1 MGLGGGGGGL
11 AGAAQIFFDGVDH
24 VLLSGA
30 ELFASVDEP
39 PSDGQD
45 APPGCICSA
54 PRMSDSRFLRYTVMR
69 PSCAASET
77 YAVTRQEPS
86 SSWIVFAW
94 TLWGTSASCPFK
106 RLSDMSVGMAVATP
120 P

>member
-1 MGLGGGGGGL
+1 L

-45 APPGCICSA
+45 APPGCICC
-54 PRMSDSRFLRYTVMR
+54 RRR
-69 PSCAASET
+69 
-77 YAVTRQEPS
+77 
-86 SSWIVFAW
+86 
-94 TLWGTSASCPFK
+94 GCPIRDRK
-106 RLSDMSVGMAVATP
+106 T
-120 P
+120 

>member
-1 MGLGGGGGGL
+1 L

-54 PRMSDSRFLRYTVMR
+54 P
-69 PSCAASET
+69 
-77 YAVTRQEPS
+77 
-86 SSWIVFAW
+86 
-94 TLWGTSASCPFK
+94 SCPI
-106 RLSDMSVGMAVATP
+106 RATEDLIFMFDTAGHVRHLEISELRAYT
-120 P
+120 

>member
-1 MGLGGGGGGL
+1 M

-54 PRMSDSRFLRYTVMR
+54 PRMSDSRDRRLDFRHDFYVRHRRHLQISELRANT
-69 PSCAASET
+69 
-77 YAVTRQEPS
+77 
-86 SSWIVFAW
+86 
-94 TLWGTSASCPFK
+94 
-106 RLSDMSVGMAVATP
+106 
-120 P
+120 

>member
-45 APPGCICSA
+45 APPGCICVRRRA
-54 PRMSDSRFLRYTVMR
+54 
-69 PSCAASET
+69 
-77 YAVTRQEPS
+77 
-86 SSWIVFAW
+86 
-94 TLWGTSASCPFK
+94 CPI
-106 RLSDMSVGMAVATP
+106 RATEDLIFMFDTGDT
-120 P
+120 

>member
-54 PRMSDSRFLRYTVMR
+54 PRIVRF
-69 PSCAASET
+69 A
-77 YAVTRQEPS
+77 
-86 SSWIVFAW
+86 
-94 TLWGTSASCPFK
+94 
-106 RLSDMSVGMAVATP
+106 RLKT
-120 P
+120 

>member
-1 MGLGGGGGGL
+1 M

-45 APPGCICSA
+45 APPGCILFGAEDCPIRATEDLIFMFDTVTLGEISE
-54 PRMSDSRFLRYTVMR
+54 LRAYT
-69 PSCAASET
+69 
-77 YAVTRQEPS
+77 
-86 SSWIVFAW
+86 
-94 TLWGTSASCPFK
+94 
-106 RLSDMSVGMAVATP
+106 
-120 P
+120 

>member
-54 PRMSDSRFLRYTVMR
+54 PRMSDSRDRRLDFYVRHGDTR
-69 PSCAASET
+69 T
-77 YAVTRQEPS
+77 Y
-86 SSWIVFAW
+86 
-94 TLWGTSASCPFK
+94 LSATC
-106 RLSDMSVGMAVATP
+106 
-120 P
+120 